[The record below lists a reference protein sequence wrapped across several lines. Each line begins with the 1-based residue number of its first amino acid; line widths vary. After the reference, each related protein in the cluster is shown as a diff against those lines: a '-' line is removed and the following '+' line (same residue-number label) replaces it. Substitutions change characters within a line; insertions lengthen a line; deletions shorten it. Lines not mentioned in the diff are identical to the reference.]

1 MRHIAINLGGR
12 EGLGRII
19 DQLIDVAGDF
29 ASYSYGTTDLIDVA
43 GEITPHSHRAVFDA
57 QLAGVALNRH
67 ITANV
72 KVSNHSRRTEYGFR
86 LEIVGE
92 LAHYVDAC
100 QGLAAGNQS
109 YLAATDDVDC
119 EGLAARE
126 GRITGNRLAAV
137 GQHIDILADED
148 VLTSRYFRAGG
159 NRHITLYRSVGGERR
174 KIAATIQCVVRA
186 GGDGAKDTDNIDRG
200 AIVDHNAVRVED
212 VDVSRIGA
220 IKGTFNRRS
229 TTTARDDIVE
239 RGCGVRS
246 LAKFHPCTVWDVHLY
261 PVQETDRRSGGQINA
276 EQCGI
281 GSARGRIAI
290 HHGNGNI

>member
-1 MRHIAINLGGR
+1 MRHFAVNLGGR
-12 EGLGRII
+12 EGVGGVI
-19 DQLIDVAGDF
+19 DRLIDVTGDCT
-29 ASYSYGTTDLIDVA
+29 SDGYGTTDLIDVA
-43 GEITPHSHRAVFDA
+43 GEITTHSHRTIFDA
-57 QLAGVALNRH
+57 QLAGVAFNRH
-67 ITANV
+67 IAANL
-72 KVSNHSRRTEYGFR
+72 KVSNHSRRPKIGFR
-86 LEIVGE
+86 LEIIGE
-92 LAHYVDAC
+92 LAHNVDTC
-100 QGLAAGNQS
+100 QCLAARGQYYSTAVNEIN
-109 YLAATDDVDC
+109 C
-119 EGLAARE
+119 ERLTTRE

-159 NRHITLYRSVGGERR
+159 NRHITLYRSVGVERR
-174 KIAATIQCVVRA
+174 KIAATIQCVGRA
-186 GGDGAKDTDNIDRG
+186 GGDGAKDTANIDRG

-239 RGCGVRS
+239 RGCVVRS

-281 GSARGRIAI
+281 GSARGRTAI
-290 HHGNGNI
+290 RHGNGNI